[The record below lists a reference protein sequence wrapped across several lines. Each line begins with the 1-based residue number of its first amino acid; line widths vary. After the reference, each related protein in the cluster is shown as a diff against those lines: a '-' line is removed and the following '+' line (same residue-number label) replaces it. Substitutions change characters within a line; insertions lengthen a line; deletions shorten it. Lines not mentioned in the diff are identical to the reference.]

1 MSQNKRILSGVQPTG
16 NLHLGNYLGAIK
28 NFVLLQKEYEC
39 FFMLANMHA
48 ITVKHDPKILEENIL
63 DTTATF
69 LASGID
75 PNNNTIFVQSA
86 VSAHAELAWI
96 FNCIA
101 RIGWLNRMTQFKE
114 KAGNNKEKVSV
125 GLFTYPILMAAD
137 ILLYKATHVPVGED
151 QKQHLELCRDIAIKF
166 NNDFNVNDFF
176 VTPEPIIPE
185 NISRV
190 MSLRNGTQKM
200 SKSEESDLS
209 RINLTDDA
217 DLIIKKIKKAKT
229 DSEVIGENILLEKGT
244 NNLKIIDFGLSNLYK
259 PPDEKLYT
267 ACGSPCYA
275 APEMIAGHPY
285 SGLKIDIWSCGVI
298 LYAMLCGYLPFEDP
312 NTEKLYKKIL
322 DCEYSFPSDISE
334 DGKDL
339 IKKILNTKPEER
351 YTL

>member
-75 PNNNTIFVQSA
+75 PNNNTIFVQST

-166 NNDFNVNDFF
+166 NNDFNANDFF

-217 DLIIKKIKKAKT
+217 DLIVKKIQKAKT
-229 DSEVIGENILLEKGT
+229 DSEVIGENIILEKKRPEAR
-244 NNLKIIDFGLSNLYK
+244 NLINIFASFKSEKVQDVVNEWNGKSFSEFKKNLGVLLVEKICPIGK
-259 PPDEKLYT
+259 EIIKLKT
-267 ACGSPCYA
+267 DKNF
-275 APEMIAGHPY
+275 
-285 SGLKIDIWSCGVI
+285 L
-298 LYAMLCGYLPFEDP
+298 
-312 NTEKLYKKIL
+312 KKIL
-322 DCEYSFPSDISE
+322 E
-334 DGKDL
+334 DGTIKASVTANNNL
-339 IKKILNTKPEER
+339 REIKKIVGLV
-351 YTL
+351 

>member
-1 MSQNKRILSGVQPTG
+1 MTQNKRILSGIQPTG
-16 NLHLGNYLGAIK
+16 NLHLGNYFGAIN

-48 ITVKHDPKILEENIL
+48 ITVKHEPQILEDNIL
-63 DTTATF
+63 ETTAA
-69 LASGID
+69 LVASGID
-75 PNNNTIFVQSA
+75 PKNNTIFVQSS

-114 KAGNNKEKVSV
+114 KAGSNKEKASV

-137 ILLYKATHVPVGED
+137 ILLYRATHVPVGED

-166 NNDFNVNDFF
+166 NNDFKANDFF

-190 MSLRNGTQKM
+190 MSLRDGTKKM

-217 DLIIKKIKKAKT
+217 DLILKKIQKGKT
-229 DSEVIGENILLEKGT
+229 DSEVISESILKSNTRLEARNLISIFSALTGKKMQDVISNWNGKAFSEFKKELGMLLVEKICPIGKEIIKLKSEPVFLKQILKDGSKKAQEVANT
-244 NNLKIIDFGLSNLYK
+244 NLI
-259 PPDEKLYT
+259 E
-267 ACGSPCYA
+267 
-275 APEMIAGHPY
+275 
-285 SGLKIDIWSCGVI
+285 
-298 LYAMLCGYLPFEDP
+298 
-312 NTEKLYKKIL
+312 
-322 DCEYSFPSDISE
+322 
-334 DGKDL
+334 
-339 IKKILNTKPEER
+339 IKKIVGLV
-351 YTL
+351 

>member
-1 MSQNKRILSGVQPTG
+1 MSQSKRILSGIQPTG

-28 NFVLLQKEYEC
+28 NFVLLQKKYEC

-48 ITVKHDPKILEENIL
+48 ITVKHDPRILEENIL
-63 DTTATF
+63 DTAATF

-75 PNNNTIFVQSA
+75 PKNNTIFVQSA

-114 KAGNNKEKVSV
+114 KAGNNKERVSV
-125 GLFTYPILMAAD
+125 GLFTYPVLMAAD
-137 ILLYKATHVPVGED
+137 ILIYKATHVPVGED

-166 NNDFNVNDFF
+166 NNDFNVNNFF

-217 DLIIKKIKKAKT
+217 DLIVKKIQKAKT
-229 DSEVIGENILLEKGT
+229 DSEVISENILLEKIRPEAR
-244 NNLKIIDFGLSNLYK
+244 NLINIFASFKSEKVQDVVNEWNGKSFSEFKKNLGVLLVEKICPIGK
-259 PPDEKLYT
+259 EIIKLKT
-267 ACGSPCYA
+267 D
-275 APEMIAGHPY
+275 
-285 SGLKIDIWSCGVI
+285 KIF
-298 LYAMLCGYLPFEDP
+298 L
-312 NTEKLYKKIL
+312 KKIL
-322 DCEYSFPSDISE
+322 E
-334 DGKDL
+334 DGTIKASAIANNNL
-339 IKKILNTKPEER
+339 REIKKIVGLV
-351 YTL
+351 

>member
-1 MSQNKRILSGVQPTG
+1 
-16 NLHLGNYLGAIK
+16 
-28 NFVLLQKEYEC
+28 
-39 FFMLANMHA
+39 MLANMHA

-75 PNNNTIFVQSA
+75 QNNNTIFVQSA

-114 KAGNNKEKVSV
+114 KAGNKKEKVSV
-125 GLFTYPILMAAD
+125 GLFTYPVLMAAD

-217 DLIIKKIKKAKT
+217 DLIVKKIQKAKT
-229 DSEVIGENILLEKGT
+229 DSEVIGENIILEKKRPEAR
-244 NNLKIIDFGLSNLYK
+244 NLINIFASFKSEKVQDVVNEWNGKSFSEFKKNLGVLLVEKICPIGK
-259 PPDEKLYT
+259 EIIKLKT
-267 ACGSPCYA
+267 DKNF
-275 APEMIAGHPY
+275 
-285 SGLKIDIWSCGVI
+285 L
-298 LYAMLCGYLPFEDP
+298 
-312 NTEKLYKKIL
+312 KKIL
-322 DCEYSFPSDISE
+322 E
-334 DGKDL
+334 DGTIKASVTANNNL
-339 IKKILNTKPEER
+339 REIKKIVGLV
-351 YTL
+351 

>member
-75 PNNNTIFVQSA
+75 PNNNTIFVQST

-101 RIGWLNRMTQFKE
+101 RIGWLNRMTHFKE

-125 GLFTYPILMAAD
+125 GLFTYPVLMAAD

-166 NNDFNVNDFF
+166 NNDFNANDFF
-176 VTPEPIIPE
+176 VTPEPIISE

-217 DLIIKKIKKAKT
+217 DLIVKKIQKAKT
-229 DSEVIGENILLEKGT
+229 DSEVIGENIILEKKRPEAR
-244 NNLKIIDFGLSNLYK
+244 NLINIFASFKSEKVQDVVNEWNGKSFSEFKKNLGVLLVEKICPIGK
-259 PPDEKLYT
+259 EIIKLKT
-267 ACGSPCYA
+267 DKNF
-275 APEMIAGHPY
+275 
-285 SGLKIDIWSCGVI
+285 L
-298 LYAMLCGYLPFEDP
+298 
-312 NTEKLYKKIL
+312 KKIL
-322 DCEYSFPSDISE
+322 E
-334 DGKDL
+334 DGTIKASVIANNNL
-339 IKKILNTKPEER
+339 REIKKIVGLV
-351 YTL
+351 

>member
-114 KAGNNKEKVSV
+114 KAGSNKEKVSV

-217 DLIIKKIKKAKT
+217 DLIVKKIQKAKT
-229 DSEVIGENILLEKGT
+229 DSEVIGENIILEKKRPEAR
-244 NNLKIIDFGLSNLYK
+244 NLINIFASFKSEKVQDVVNEWNGKSFSEFKKNLGVLLVEKICPIGK
-259 PPDEKLYT
+259 EIIKLKT
-267 ACGSPCYA
+267 DKNF
-275 APEMIAGHPY
+275 
-285 SGLKIDIWSCGVI
+285 L
-298 LYAMLCGYLPFEDP
+298 
-312 NTEKLYKKIL
+312 KKIL
-322 DCEYSFPSDISE
+322 E
-334 DGKDL
+334 DGTIKASVVANNNL
-339 IKKILNTKPEER
+339 REIKKIVGLV
-351 YTL
+351 

>member
-114 KAGNNKEKVSV
+114 KAGSNKEKVSV
-125 GLFTYPILMAAD
+125 GLFAYPILMAAD

-166 NNDFNVNDFF
+166 INDFNANDFF

-217 DLIIKKIKKAKT
+217 DLIVKKIQKAKT
-229 DSEVIGENILLEKGT
+229 DSEVIGENIILEKKRPEAR
-244 NNLKIIDFGLSNLYK
+244 NLINIFASFKSEKVQDVVNEWNGKSFSEFKKNLGVLLVEKICPIGK
-259 PPDEKLYT
+259 EIIKLKT
-267 ACGSPCYA
+267 DKNF
-275 APEMIAGHPY
+275 
-285 SGLKIDIWSCGVI
+285 L
-298 LYAMLCGYLPFEDP
+298 
-312 NTEKLYKKIL
+312 KKIL
-322 DCEYSFPSDISE
+322 E
-334 DGKDL
+334 DGTIKASVTANNNL
-339 IKKILNTKPEER
+339 REIKKIVGLV
-351 YTL
+351 

>member
-75 PNNNTIFVQSA
+75 PNNNTIFVQST

-114 KAGNNKEKVSV
+114 KAGSNKEKVSV

-217 DLIIKKIKKAKT
+217 DLIVKKIQKAKT
-229 DSEVIGENILLEKGT
+229 DSEVIGENIILEKKRPEAR
-244 NNLKIIDFGLSNLYK
+244 NLINIFASFKSEKVQDVVNEWNGKSFSEFKKNLGVLLVEKICPIGK
-259 PPDEKLYT
+259 EIIKLKT
-267 ACGSPCYA
+267 DKNF
-275 APEMIAGHPY
+275 
-285 SGLKIDIWSCGVI
+285 L
-298 LYAMLCGYLPFEDP
+298 
-312 NTEKLYKKIL
+312 KKIL
-322 DCEYSFPSDISE
+322 E
-334 DGKDL
+334 DGTIKASVVANNNL
-339 IKKILNTKPEER
+339 REIKKIVGLV
-351 YTL
+351 

>member
-75 PNNNTIFVQSA
+75 PNNNTIFVQST

-114 KAGNNKEKVSV
+114 KAGSNKEKVSV

-166 NNDFNVNDFF
+166 NNDFNANDFF

-217 DLIIKKIKKAKT
+217 DLIVKKIQKAKT
-229 DSEVIGENILLEKGT
+229 DSEVIGENIILEKKRPEAR
-244 NNLKIIDFGLSNLYK
+244 NLINIFASFKSEKVQDVVNEWNGKSFSEFKKNLGVLLVEKICPIGK
-259 PPDEKLYT
+259 EIIKLKT
-267 ACGSPCYA
+267 DKNF
-275 APEMIAGHPY
+275 
-285 SGLKIDIWSCGVI
+285 L
-298 LYAMLCGYLPFEDP
+298 
-312 NTEKLYKKIL
+312 KKIL
-322 DCEYSFPSDISE
+322 E
-334 DGKDL
+334 DGTIKASVVANNNL
-339 IKKILNTKPEER
+339 REIKKIVGLV
-351 YTL
+351 

>member
-39 FFMLANMHA
+39 FFILANMHA

-75 PNNNTIFVQSA
+75 PNNNTIFVQST

-176 VTPEPIIPE
+176 ATPEPIIPE

-217 DLIIKKIKKAKT
+217 DLIVKKIQKAKT
-229 DSEVIGENILLEKGT
+229 DSEVIGENIILEKKRPEAR
-244 NNLKIIDFGLSNLYK
+244 NLINIFASFKSEKVQDVVNEWNGKSFSEFKKNLGVLLVEKICPIGK
-259 PPDEKLYT
+259 EIIKLKT
-267 ACGSPCYA
+267 DKNF
-275 APEMIAGHPY
+275 
-285 SGLKIDIWSCGVI
+285 L
-298 LYAMLCGYLPFEDP
+298 
-312 NTEKLYKKIL
+312 KKIL
-322 DCEYSFPSDISE
+322 E
-334 DGKDL
+334 DGTIKASAIANNNL
-339 IKKILNTKPEER
+339 REIKKIVGLV
-351 YTL
+351 